1 MQFSKRTNGKHLQP
15 IKGNKKLK
23 EKNKA
28 VLLLEY
34 NPAKPSTGQKFSR
47 PATMDSQTVKGEFPV
62 NELMSQTLTKTFRFP
77 IPEEVAIKGR

>member
-15 IKGNKKLK
+15 IKGKQQEK
-23 EKNKA
+23 KNKA

-34 NPAKPSTGQKFSR
+34 NPGKPRTGQKSVR
-47 PATMDSQTVKGEFPV
+47 PTAMDSQTVKGEFPV
-62 NELMSQTLTKTFRFP
+62 NELMSQTLTQTFRFP